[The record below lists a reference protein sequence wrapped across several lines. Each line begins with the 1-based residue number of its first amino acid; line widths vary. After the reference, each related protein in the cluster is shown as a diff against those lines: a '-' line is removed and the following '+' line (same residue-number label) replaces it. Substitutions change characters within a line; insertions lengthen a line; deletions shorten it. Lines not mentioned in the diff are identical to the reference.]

1 MIRGP
6 WDGAG
11 DKGSVGQVKG
21 RGGLS
26 ERGWEVLGGEREGQ
40 GSQGARAW
48 CAVRWRGQQHPL
60 GAGASFRH
68 QMGAT
73 KGLREQ
79 MGASVGM
86 RHDQI

>member
-26 ERGWEVLGGEREGQ
+26 GRGWEVLGEEYHNCKELAGEV
-40 GSQGARAW
+40 S
-48 CAVRWRGQQHPL
+48 
-60 GAGASFRH
+60 
-68 QMGAT
+68 
-73 KGLREQ
+73 LR
-79 MGASVGM
+79 
-86 RHDQI
+86 RRP